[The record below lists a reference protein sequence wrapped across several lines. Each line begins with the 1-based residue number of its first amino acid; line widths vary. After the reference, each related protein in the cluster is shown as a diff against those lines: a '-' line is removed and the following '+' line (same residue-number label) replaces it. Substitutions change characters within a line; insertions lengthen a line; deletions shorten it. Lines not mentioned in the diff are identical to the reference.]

1 MISTWLHCV
10 TSALFLTSSSALMV
24 LSCIISWKRSKLFV
38 PMGCSSSSLH
48 RATSWGRSRCSSVSS
63 SSNSFENW
71 TMSFVVG
78 CSPVPRTWRAKWT
91 WQTDSSVSI
100 NELTSAGL
108 GQGVKGQTGGNYN
121 ANWHILQLNHEGVVY
136 LLNVCGEAL
145 GFVLG
150 LSFGL
155 VPSSHLSDGLLEELG
170 QFQFSCQPLLLFLLL
185 QREEAVFLLR
195 PLSKR
200 ALSWKSRN
208 KEWMFFFLPA

>member
-1 MISTWLHCV
+1 MISTWLHCA

-108 GQGVKGQTGGNYN
+108 GRFTTLITNREWKDKREGNYN
-121 ANWHILQLNHEGVVY
+121 ANWHILQLNHVGVVY

-185 QREEAVFLLR
+185 QREEAVVFFTA
-195 PLSKR
+195 PFK
-200 ALSWKSRN
+200 KSSFM
-208 KEWMFFFLPA
+208 KIQE